1 MNAPLATTAS
11 ALVLS
16 ALACTVAPSPTAA
29 RTPTTTTGTG
39 TPTTTT
45 GSGTPTTTSSAGA
58 GSPSQAAGTA
68 PAGAPRFAHLEWW
81 GRSVFVPPKNPVP
94 RPALRTAFMRCVRV
108 YDPQS
113 VQDRP
118 ANDTFR
124 PSLTC
129 KAVKATA
136 LATRVPPEITRWFA
150 SWLALT
156 DGPVDASLARAYE
169 RAYDPTRSSEL
180 ARPADPFPAGTLVYV
195 ETEQR
200 SHVRE
205 TIPFVCPPPSEHP
218 CDPPGPSYTGRSWNK
233 VEGVELAAWIGGRN
247 TYFRIAKPPLQW
259 DAVAPLVTLL
269 GGGMLELKA
278 VLIAPSSPAGAKP
291 LSLETPVDAR
301 ATRTYLEHASAP
313 DADTRLAFAFD
324 RASVAI
330 YWRDTGAL
338 AAALRMLDD
347 ELAARHGAPLPAVF
361 ATVLGTYLDTYRQLA
376 DGRLSLAAP
385 LGLEPLVRYY
395 FE

>member
-1 MNAPLATTAS
+1 MSTGPMSAALATIAS

-16 ALACTVAPSPTAA
+16 ALACTVVPAPPAA
-29 RTPTTTTGTG
+29 RTTPTGTGTG
-39 TPTTTT
+39 TPTA
-45 GSGTPTTTSSAGA
+45 SPAA
-58 GSPSQAAGTA
+58 GSAAPAPSVGTA
-68 PAGAPRFAHLEWW
+68 AASSTHFNHLEWW
-81 GRSVFVPPKNPVP
+81 GRSVFVPPKTPVP
-94 RPALRTAFMRCVRV
+94 RPALRTAFVRCVAI

-118 ANDTFR
+118 ANDPFR
-124 PSLTC
+124 PSLKC
-129 KAVKATA
+129 NAVKATA
-136 LATRVPPEITRWFA
+136 LTTRVPPEIARWFA

-156 DGPVDASLARAYE
+156 DGPVDAALARAYE
-169 RAYDPTRSSEL
+169 RAHDPARSAEL
-180 ARPADPFPAGTLVYV
+180 VSPTDPFPAGTLVYV

-205 TIPFVCPPPSEHP
+205 TIPFVCPPRSDEV
-218 CDPPGPSYTGRSWNK
+218 CDPPGPSYTGRSWDK
-233 VEGVELAAWIGGRN
+233 VEGVALAAWIGGHN
-247 TYFRIAKPPLQW
+247 THVPIAKPPLQW
-259 DAVAPLVTLL
+259 DAVAPLVKLL
-269 GGGMLELKA
+269 GGGMRELPA
-278 VLIAPSSPAGAKP
+278 VLLAPPMPAGAKP

-301 ATRTYLEHASAP
+301 ATRTYLEHAAAP

-338 AAALRMLDD
+338 AAALRVLD
-347 ELAARHGAPLPAVF
+347 EEVAARHGAPLPAVF
-361 ATVLGTYLDTYRQLA
+361 ATVFGKYLDTYRQLA